1 MILSSGRTVHS
12 FRAFR
17 LSVAPAALALLAAV
31 ACSDKPTGGGNHS
44 AVAAIAITSGNGQ
57 VGVPGSPLSSPIAAR
72 VTNAQ
77 GNPVGGTSVTFAV
90 TRGEGTVAS
99 TTVTTG
105 SDGIAQTTWSLGS
118 GAVRQEV
125 KASAG
130 SVTQTATATVDTTR
144 SLFLLAL
151 KDTVS
156 IGDTIWVDFYA
167 GTSGLAGE
175 TRGAIQESI
184 TNNIPL
190 AATQIWPVYF
200 YYANDDIELAQP
212 KPAELDFVT
221 AGPTNTAARQRYL
234 RVGYVARSLS
244 GKDVTFTH
252 AASGFF
258 GARTF
263 NDLLSRVSV
272 VGTSVHIR

>member
-1 MILSSGRTVHS
+1 MHS

-31 ACSDKPTGGGNHS
+31 ACSDKATGGGNHS
-44 AVAAIAITSGNGQ
+44 AVAAISFVSGNGQ
-57 VGVPGSPLSSPIAAR
+57 VGVPGSPLPAPIAAR
-72 VTNAQ
+72 VTNSQ
-77 GNPVGGTSVTFAV
+77 GNPVSGASVTFAV

-105 SDGIAQTTWSLGS
+105 GDGVAQTSWRLGS
-118 GAVRQEV
+118 GAVRQEL

-130 SVTQTATATVDTTR
+130 SVAQTATATVDTTR
-144 SLFLLAL
+144 SLFLLAAS
-151 KDTVS
+151 DTVS
-156 IGDTIWVDFYA
+156 VGDTIWVDFYA
-167 GTSGLAGE
+167 GTSGLGNE

-184 TNNIPL
+184 TNNVPL
-190 AATQIWPVYF
+190 AATQVWPVYY
-200 YYANDDIELAQP
+200 YYANDDIEIAQP
-212 KPAELDFVT
+212 KASELDFVT

-234 RVGYVARSLS
+234 RVGYLARSFS

-252 AASGFF
+252 AANVLF
-258 GARTF
+258 GALTF
-263 NDLLSRVSV
+263 NDLMIQVRV

>member
-1 MILSSGRTVHS
+1 MHS

-31 ACSDKPTGGGNHS
+31 ACSDKPTGGGDHS
-44 AVAAIAITSGNGQ
+44 AVAAIAIAGGDGQ
-57 VGVPGSPLSSPIAAR
+57 VGVPGSPLPAPIAAR

-77 GNPVGGTSVTFAV
+77 GNPVGGAAVTFAV
-90 TRGEGTVAS
+90 TRGAGTVAS

-105 SDGIAQTTWSLGS
+105 GDGIARTSWKLGN
-118 GAVRQEV
+118 GAVRQEL

-130 SVTQTATATVDTTR
+130 SVAQTATATVDTTR

-156 IGDTIWVDFYA
+156 VGDTIWIDFYA
-167 GTSGLAGE
+167 GTSGLGSE
-175 TRGAIQESI
+175 SRGAIQESI
-184 TNNIPL
+184 TNTIPL
-190 AATQIWPVYF
+190 AATLVPQAYCF
-200 YYANDDIELAQP
+200 YCTEEFKFGQP
-212 KPAELDFVT
+212 KAAELDVVS
-221 AGPTNTAARQRYL
+221 ASPTNTDARQRYL
-234 RVGYVARSLS
+234 RIGYKVRSLS
-244 GKDVTFTH
+244 GRDIAFTH
-252 AASGFF
+252 DASGFF